1 MPDTGS
7 AATAHTRPGEGV
19 MPLWLP
25 REIFASEHELFR
37 DQVKRFISAEIVP
50 HYAKWEEAGQA
61 PREIWA
67 KAGAAGLLGTSIPA
81 EYGGAEAGFLYDA
94 IVIEELANAGIS
106 GPSFDLHSYIVAPFL
121 IKFATDAQK
130 KRWLPGMA
138 DGSIIASIAM
148 TEPDSGSD
156 LQAVRTG
163 AVRARATRDREGNGD
178 HYVVNGSKIFI
189 TNGIVGDLCLLVAKT
204 DPSLGARGV
213 SLLLVDTATP
223 GYQKS
228 KSLKKIGNKA
238 QDTAALY
245 FDDMKVPVEN
255 LLGGENEGWR
265 LLMSGLVQ
273 ERLIVAVRAVAT
285 CETALA
291 QTIAYVKERKAFGQR
306 VFDFQNTRFTLAE
319 LTTEVQIARH
329 FMDRCIKLHA
339 EGACDMRTAAMA
351 KLSSTEL
358 QQKVLDA
365 CLQLHG
371 GNGYMWEYW
380 IARAWADAR
389 VHRIYAGTNEIMK
402 ELIGRTL

>member
-1 MPDTGS
+1 MPDTGT
-7 AATAHTRPGEGV
+7 AATAHTRPGEGAT
-19 MPLWLP
+19 PLWLP
-25 REIFASEHELFR
+25 REIFESEHEMFR
-37 DQVKRFISAEIVP
+37 ASVKRFVAEEMLP
-50 HYAKWEEAGQA
+50 HYAKWEEAGIA
-61 PREIWA
+61 PREVWA

-81 EYGGAEAGFLYDA
+81 EYGGAEAGFLYDS

-121 IKFATDAQK
+121 IKFGTDAQK
-130 KRWLPGMA
+130 QRWLPGMA
-138 DGSIIASIAM
+138 DGSIITSIAM

-156 LQAVRTG
+156 LQAVRTS
-163 AVRARATRDREGNGD
+163 AVRSRDGNGD

-204 DPSLGARGV
+204 DPSKGARGV
-213 SLLLVDTATP
+213 SLLLVETGTP

-238 QDTAALY
+238 QDTAVLY
-245 FDDMKVPVEN
+245 FDDMKVPADN

-273 ERLIVAVRAVAT
+273 ERLIVAVRAVST
-285 CETALA
+285 CETALE
-291 QTIAYVKERKAFGQR
+291 QTIAYTKDRKAFGQR

-319 LTTEVQIARH
+319 LVTEVQIARH
-329 FMDRCIKLHA
+329 FMDRCIRLHA
-339 EGACDMRTAAMA
+339 DGACDMRTAAMV
-351 KLSSTEL
+351 KLSTTEL

-389 VHRIYAGTNEIMK
+389 VTRIYAGTNEIMK

>member
-1 MPDTGS
+1 MPDTGPAS
-7 AATAHTRPGEGV
+7 TAHTRPGEGA

-25 REIFASEHELFR
+25 REIFDSEHEIFR
-37 DQVKRFISAEIVP
+37 DSVKRFLAAEVLP

-67 KAGAAGLLGTSIPA
+67 KAGAAGLLGTSIPG
-81 EYGGAEAGFLYDA
+81 EYGGAEAGFLYDS
-94 IVIEELANAGIS
+94 IVIEELANAGVA

-121 IKFATDAQK
+121 IKFGTDAQK
-130 KRWLPGMA
+130 QRWLPGMA
-138 DGSIIASIAM
+138 DGSIIASVAM

-156 LQAVRTG
+156 LQAVRTS
-163 AVRARATRDREGNGD
+163 AVRSRDGNGD

-204 DPSLGARGV
+204 DPGKGARGV
-213 SLLLVDTATP
+213 SLLLVDTKTP

-228 KSLKKIGNKA
+228 KNLKKIGNKA
-238 QDTAALY
+238 QDTAVLY
-245 FDDMKVPVEN
+245 FDDMKVPVDS

-273 ERLIVAVRAVAT
+273 ERLIVAVRAVST

-319 LTTEVQIARH
+319 LVTEVQIQRH

-339 EGACDMRTAAMA
+339 AGACDMRTAAMI
-351 KLSSTEL
+351 KLATTEL

-389 VHRIYAGTNEIMK
+389 VTRIYAGTNEIMK

>member
-1 MPDTGS
+1 MPDTGPT
-7 AATAHTRPGEGV
+7 ATAHTRPGEGA

-25 REIFASEHELFR
+25 REIFESEHEMFR
-37 DQVKRFISAEIVP
+37 SSVKRFVAEEILP
-50 HYAKWEEAGQA
+50 HYAKWEEEGIA

-94 IVIEELANAGIS
+94 IVIEELANAGVS

-121 IKFATDAQK
+121 IKFGTDAQK
-130 KRWLPGMA
+130 RRWLPGMA

-156 LQAVRTG
+156 LQAVRTS
-163 AVRARATRDREGNGD
+163 AVRSRDGNGD

-204 DPSLGARGV
+204 DPAKGARGV
-213 SLLLVDTATP
+213 SLLLVDTRTQ

-238 QDTAALY
+238 QDTAVLY
-245 FDDMKVPVEN
+245 FDDMKVPVDN
-255 LLGGENEGWR
+255 LLGGESEGWR

-319 LTTEVQIARH
+319 LVTEVQIARH

-339 EGACDMRTAAMA
+339 DGACDMRTAAMV
-351 KLSSTEL
+351 KLSTTEL

-389 VHRIYAGTNEIMK
+389 VTRIYAGTNEIMK

>member
-1 MPDTGS
+1 MPDTGP
-7 AATAHTRPGEGV
+7 AATAHTRPGEGA

-25 REIFASEHELFR
+25 REIFDSEHEIFR
-37 DQVKRFISAEIVP
+37 ESVKRFLAAEVLP
-50 HYAKWEEAGQA
+50 HYVKWEEAGQA

-81 EYGGAEAGFLYDA
+81 EYGGAEAGFLCDA
-94 IVIEELANAGIS
+94 IVIEELANAGVS

-121 IKFATDAQK
+121 IKFASDAQK
-130 KRWLPGMA
+130 RRWLPGMA
-138 DGSIIASIAM
+138 DGSIIASVAM

-156 LQAVRTG
+156 LQAVRTS
-163 AVRARATRDREGNGD
+163 AVRSRDGNGD

-189 TNGIVGDLCLLVAKT
+189 TNGIVSDLCLLVAKT
-204 DPSLGARGV
+204 DPAKGARGV

-223 GYQKS
+223 GYQKG

-238 QDTAALY
+238 QDTAVLY
-245 FDDMKVPVEN
+245 FDDMKVPLDN

-291 QTIAYVKERKAFGQR
+291 HTIAYAKERKAFGQR

-319 LTTEVQIARH
+319 LVTEVQIARH

-339 EGACDMRTAAMA
+339 VGQCDMRTAAMA
-351 KLSSTEL
+351 KFSTTEL

>member
-1 MPDTGS
+1 
-7 AATAHTRPGEGV
+7 
-19 MPLWLP
+19 
-25 REIFASEHELFR
+25 
-37 DQVKRFISAEIVP
+37 
-50 HYAKWEEAGQA
+50 
-61 PREIWA
+61 
-67 KAGAAGLLGTSIPA
+67 
-81 EYGGAEAGFLYDA
+81 
-94 IVIEELANAGIS
+94 
-106 GPSFDLHSYIVAPFL
+106 
-121 IKFATDAQK
+121 
-130 KRWLPGMA
+130 MA
-138 DGSIIASIAM
+138 DGSIIASVAM

-156 LQAVRTG
+156 LQAVRTS
-163 AVRARATRDREGNGD
+163 AVRSQDGNGD
-178 HYVVNGSKIFI
+178 HYVVNGSKTFI

-204 DPSLGARGV
+204 DPAKGARGV
-213 SLLLVDTATP
+213 SLLLVDTNTP

-238 QDTAALY
+238 QDTAVLY
-245 FDDMKVPVEN
+245 FDDMKVPLDN
-255 LLGGENEGWR
+255 RLGGENEGWR

-273 ERLIVAVRAVAT
+273 ERLIVAVRAIAT
-285 CETALA
+285 CEAALD
-291 QTIAYVKERKAFGQR
+291 QTIAYTKERKAFGQR

-319 LTTEVQIARH
+319 LVTEVQIARH

-339 EGACDMRTAAMA
+339 DGACDMRTAAMA

>member
-1 MPDTGS
+1 MPDTGA
-7 AATAHTRPGEGV
+7 AATAHTRPGEGA
-19 MPLWLP
+19 MPLWLQ
-25 REIFASEHELFR
+25 REIFESEHELFR
-37 DQVKRFISAEIVP
+37 ASVKRFVAEEILP
-50 HYAKWEEAGQA
+50 HYAAWEEEGIA

-81 EYGGAEAGFLYDA
+81 EYGGAEAGFLYDS
-94 IVIEELANAGIS
+94 IVIEELAHAGVS

-121 IKFATDAQK
+121 IKFGSDAQK
-130 KRWLPGMA
+130 RRWLPGMA
-138 DGSIIASIAM
+138 DGSVIASIAM

-156 LQAVRTG
+156 LQAVRTS
-163 AVRARATRDREGNGD
+163 AVRSKDGNGD
-178 HYVVNGSKIFI
+178 HYIVNGSKIFI

-204 DPSLGARGV
+204 DPSKGARGV
-213 SLLLVDTATP
+213 SLLLVDTAAP

-238 QDTAALY
+238 QDTAVLY
-245 FDDMKVPVEN
+245 FDDMKVPVDN

-273 ERLIVAVRAVAT
+273 ERLIVAVRAIAT
-285 CETALA
+285 CETALE
-291 QTIAYVKERKAFGQR
+291 QTIAYAKDRKAFGQR

-319 LTTEVQIARH
+319 LVTEVQIARH

-339 EGACDMRTAAMA
+339 AGACDMRTAAMA

>member
-1 MPDTGS
+1 MPDTGPT
-7 AATAHTRPGEGV
+7 ATAHTRPGEGAT
-19 MPLWLP
+19 PLWLP
-25 REIFASEHELFR
+25 REIFEPEHELFR
-37 DQVKRFISAEIVP
+37 QSVKRFLAAEVVP

-67 KAGAAGLLGTSIPA
+67 KAGAAGLLGTSIPTA
-81 EYGGAEAGFLYDA
+81 YGGAEAGFVYDA
-94 IVIEELANAGIS
+94 IVIEELANAGVS

-121 IKFATDAQK
+121 IKFATGAQK
-130 KRWLPGMA
+130 QRWLPGMA
-138 DGSIIASIAM
+138 DGTIIASVAM

-156 LQAVRTG
+156 LQAVRTS
-163 AVRARATRDREGNGD
+163 AVRNGQ

-189 TNGIVGDLCLLVAKT
+189 TNGIVGDLCLLVVKT
-204 DPSLGARGV
+204 DPALGARGV
-213 SLLLVDTATP
+213 SLLLVDTSTA

-238 QDTAALY
+238 QDTAVLY

-255 LLGGENEGWR
+255 RLGGENEGWR

-319 LTTEVQIARH
+319 LVTEVQIARH

-339 EGACDMRTAAMA
+339 QGACDMRTAAMV

>member
-1 MPDTGS
+1 MPDTGPTG
-7 AATAHTRPGEGV
+7 AAHTRPGEGAT
-19 MPLWLP
+19 PLWLT
-25 REIFASEHELFR
+25 REIFSSEHEIFR
-37 DQVKRFISAEIVP
+37 ESVKRFLAAEVIP
-50 HYAKWEEAGQA
+50 HYAKWEEAGIA

-67 KAGAAGLLGTSIPA
+67 KAGAAGLLGTNIPV

-121 IKFATDAQK
+121 IKFGTDAQK
-130 KRWLPGMA
+130 RRWLPGMA
-138 DGSIIASIAM
+138 DGSIIASVAM

-156 LQAVRTG
+156 LQAVRTS
-163 AVRARATRDREGNGD
+163 AVRSKNGNGD

-204 DPSLGARGV
+204 DPGKGARGV
-213 SLLLVDTATP
+213 SLLLVDTKTP
-223 GYQKS
+223 GYRKS
-228 KSLKKIGNKA
+228 ESLKKIGNKA
-238 QDTAALY
+238 QDTAVLY
-245 FDDMKVPVEN
+245 FDDMKVPVDN

-285 CETALA
+285 CETALQ

-319 LTTEVQIARH
+319 LVTEVQIARH
-329 FMDRCIKLHA
+329 FMDRCIKLHGD
-339 EGACDMRTAAMA
+339 GACDMRTAAMV
-351 KLSSTEL
+351 KLSTTEL

>member
-1 MPDTGS
+1 MPDTGP
-7 AATAHTRPGEGV
+7 AATSHTRPGEGAL
-19 MPLWLP
+19 PLWLP
-25 REIFASEHELFR
+25 REVFDADHELFR
-37 DQVKRFISAEIVP
+37 DSVRRFLAAEVLP
-50 HYAKWEEAGQA
+50 HYARWEEAGLA

-67 KAGAAGLLGTSIPA
+67 KAGSAGLLGTSVPA
-81 EYGGAEAGFLYDA
+81 EYGGAEAGFRYDA
-94 IVIEELANAGIS
+94 IVIEELARAGVS
-106 GPSFDLHSYIVAPFL
+106 GPSFDLHAYIVAPFL
-121 IKFATDAQK
+121 IKFGTEAQK
-130 KRWLPGMA
+130 RRWLPGMA

-156 LQAVRTG
+156 LQAVRTT
-163 AVRARATRDREGNGD
+163 AVRRGDR
-178 HYVVNGSKIFI
+178 YVVNGSKTFI
-189 TNGIVGDLCLLVAKT
+189 TNGIVGDLCLLVVKT
-204 DPSLGARGV
+204 DLSLGAGGV
-213 SLLLVDTATP
+213 SLLLVDTASP
-223 GYQKS
+223 GYRKS
-228 KSLKKIGNKA
+228 QSLKKIGNKA
-238 QDTAALY
+238 QDTAVLY
-245 FDDMKVPVEN
+245 FDDLEVPVEN
-255 LLGGENEGWR
+255 CLGGENEGWR

-285 CETALA
+285 CEAALER
-291 QTIAYVKERKAFGQR
+291 TIAYVKERKAFGQR

-319 LTTEVQIARH
+319 LVTEVQIARH
-329 FMDRCIKLHA
+329 FMDRCIALHA
-339 EGACDMRTAAMA
+339 DGACDMRTAAMS

>member
-1 MPDTGS
+1 MPDTGPTG
-7 AATAHTRPGEGV
+7 AAHTRPGEGA
-19 MPLWLP
+19 MPLWLT
-25 REIFASEHELFR
+25 REIFSSEHEIFR
-37 DQVKRFISAEIVP
+37 ESVKRFVAAEVIP
-50 HYAKWEEAGQA
+50 HYAKWEEAGIA

-81 EYGGAEAGFLYDA
+81 EYGGAEAGFRYDA

-121 IKFATDAQK
+121 IKFGTDAQK
-130 KRWLPGMA
+130 RRWLPGMA

-156 LQAVRTG
+156 LQAVRTS
-163 AVRARATRDREGNGD
+163 AVRSRDGNGD
-178 HYVVNGSKIFI
+178 HYIVNGSKIFI

-204 DPSLGARGV
+204 DPSKGARGV
-213 SLLLVDTATP
+213 SLLLVDTKTP

-228 KSLKKIGNKA
+228 RSLKKIGNKA
-238 QDTAALY
+238 QDTAVLY
-245 FDDMKVPVEN
+245 FDDMKVPVDN

-285 CETALA
+285 CETALQ

-319 LTTEVQIARH
+319 LVTEVQIARH
-329 FMDRCIKLHA
+329 FMDRCIKLHDD
-339 EGACDMRTAAMA
+339 GACDMRTAAMV
-351 KLSSTEL
+351 KLSTTEL

>member
-7 AATAHTRPGEGV
+7 AATAHTRPGEGAL
-19 MPLWLP
+19 PLWLP
-25 REIFASEHELFR
+25 REIFAAEHDLFR
-37 DQVKRFISAEIVP
+37 DSVRRFLAAEVLP
-50 HYAKWEEAGQA
+50 HYAKWEEAGMA

-67 KAGAAGLLGTSIPA
+67 KAGARGLLGTSIPA
-81 EYGGAEAGFLYDA
+81 EYGGADGGFLFDA
-94 IVIEELANAGIS
+94 VAIEELGRAGVS

-121 IKFATDAQK
+121 IKFGSEAQK
-130 KRWLPGMA
+130 RRWLPGMA
-138 DGSIIASIAM
+138 EGTVIASIAM

-156 LQAVRTG
+156 LQAVRTT
-163 AVRARATRDREGNGD
+163 AVRAPGGD
-178 HYVVNGSKIFI
+178 HYVVNGSKVFI
-189 TNGIVGDLCLLVAKT
+189 TNGIVGDLCLLVVKT
-204 DPSLGARGV
+204 APALGARGV
-213 SLLLVDTATP
+213 SLLLVDTASP

-238 QDTAALY
+238 QDTAVLY
-245 FDDMKVPVEN
+245 FDDLKVPVEN

-285 CETALA
+285 CETALE
-291 QTIAYVKERKAFGQR
+291 QTIAYVKERKAFDQR

-319 LTTEVQIARH
+319 LVTEVQIARH

-339 EGACDMRTAAMA
+339 QGQCDMRTAAMA
-351 KLSSTEL
+351 KLATTEL

-389 VHRIYAGTNEIMK
+389 VTRIYAGTNEIMK

>member
-1 MPDTGS
+1 MPDTGPTG
-7 AATAHTRPGEGV
+7 AAHTRPGEGAT
-19 MPLWLP
+19 PLWLT
-25 REIFASEHELFR
+25 REIFSSEHEIFR
-37 DQVKRFISAEIVP
+37 ESVKRFLAAEVIP
-50 HYAKWEEAGQA
+50 HYAKWEEAGIA

-67 KAGAAGLLGTSIPA
+67 KAGAAGLLGTSIPV

-121 IKFATDAQK
+121 IKFGTDAQK
-130 KRWLPGMA
+130 RRWLPGMA
-138 DGSIIASIAM
+138 DGSIIASVAM

-156 LQAVRTG
+156 LQAVRTS
-163 AVRARATRDREGNGD
+163 AVRSKNGNGD

-204 DPSLGARGV
+204 DPGKGARGV
-213 SLLLVDTATP
+213 SLLLVDTKTP
-223 GYQKS
+223 GYRKS
-228 KSLKKIGNKA
+228 ESLKKIGNKA
-238 QDTAALY
+238 QDTAVLY
-245 FDDMKVPVEN
+245 FDDMKVPVDN

-285 CETALA
+285 CETALQ

-319 LTTEVQIARH
+319 LVTEVQIARH
-329 FMDRCIKLHA
+329 FMDRCIKLHGD
-339 EGACDMRTAAMA
+339 GACDMRTAAMV
-351 KLSSTEL
+351 KLSTTEL

>member
-7 AATAHTRPGEGV
+7 AAHTRPGEGAT
-19 MPLWLP
+19 PLWLP
-25 REIFASEHELFR
+25 REIFDSEHDMFR
-37 DQVKRFISAEIVP
+37 ASVKRFVAEEMLP
-50 HYAKWEEAGQA
+50 HYAAWEEAGIA

-81 EYGGAEAGFLYDA
+81 DYGGAEAGFVYDS
-94 IVIEELANAGIS
+94 IVIEELANAGIA

-121 IKFATDAQK
+121 IKFGTEAQK
-130 KRWLPGMA
+130 QRYLPGMA
-138 DGSIIASIAM
+138 DGSIIASVAM

-156 LQAVRTG
+156 LQAVRTS
-163 AVRARATRDREGNGD
+163 AVRSSDGNGD

-204 DPSLGARGV
+204 DPAKGARGV
-213 SLLLVDTATP
+213 SLLLVDTNSP

-238 QDTAALY
+238 QDTAVLY
-245 FDDMKVPVEN
+245 FDDMKVPVDN
-255 LLGGENEGWR
+255 RLGGENEGWR

-273 ERLIVAVRAVAT
+273 ERLIVAVRAVST
-285 CETALA
+285 CEAALE
-291 QTIAYVKERKAFGQR
+291 QTIAYTKERKAFGQR

-319 LTTEVQIARH
+319 LVTEVQIARH
-329 FMDRCIKLHA
+329 FMDRCIRLHA
-339 EGACDMRTAAMA
+339 EGACDMRTAAMV
-351 KLSSTEL
+351 KLSTTEL

>member
-1 MPDTGS
+1 MPDTGP
-7 AATAHTRPGEGV
+7 AATAHTRPGEGAL
-19 MPLWLP
+19 PLWLP
-25 REIFASEHELFR
+25 REIFEGEHEIFR
-37 DQVKRFISAEIVP
+37 DSVKRFLAAEVLP
-50 HYAKWEEAGQA
+50 HYAQWEEAGIA

-81 EYGGAEAGFLYDA
+81 EYGGAEAGFRYDA
-94 IVIEELANAGIS
+94 IVIEELGRAGVS

-121 IKFATDAQK
+121 IKFGTDAQK
-130 KRWLPGMA
+130 RRWLPGMA
-138 DGSIIASIAM
+138 DGSIVASIAM

-156 LQAVRTG
+156 LQAVRTTAIRRG
-163 AVRARATRDREGNGD
+163 DR
-178 HYVVNGSKIFI
+178 YVVNGSKTFI
-189 TNGIVGDLCLLVAKT
+189 TNGIVGDLCLLVVKT
-204 DPSLGARGV
+204 DMAQGARGV
-213 SLLLVDTATP
+213 SLLLVDTASP

-228 KSLKKIGNKA
+228 KSLKKVGNKA
-238 QDTAALY
+238 QDTAVLY
-245 FDDMKVPVEN
+245 FDGLEVPVEN
-255 LLGGENEGWR
+255 CLGGENQGWR

-285 CETALA
+285 MEAALE

-319 LTTEVQIARH
+319 LVTEVQIARH
-329 FMDRCIKLHA
+329 FMDRCIRLHDA
-339 EGACDMRTAAMA
+339 GACDMRTAAMA
-351 KLSSTEL
+351 KLSTTEL